1 MGEKKRRTGEIK
13 PAIVALIIISLLVGL
28 AIGYFIPRPVGEIA
42 GGLSGEIPIGICLTL
57 TGDFASYGAR
67 AKVAV
72 EIAFEEIDDFVRKAG
87 LPVTFRPYYEDTEH
101 KPDVA
106 LAKVQS
112 LAARGIKVIVGG
124 MPSTDVKA
132 IAGYVDSN
140 KIVVISGSSVAPRAV
155 VAPPGGYIF
164 RTLPTCEYEAEA
176 LVAAFLDKGYKY
188 VASLVTKD
196 AYSLAIQDAFE
207 ERFKAVGGTILAR
220 IEYSPGTTEFS
231 AELEALEKAV
241 SPAVSQHPGEVV
253 ILANVWEEVT
263 LILSQANA
271 RGSITLNLP
280 WYSTDCL
287 ALSTVVIK
295 DAGALAARVGLPSVL
310 FDAPYS
316 DKYADLIQ
324 KGKARIGEE
333 LDIYALATYDS
344 TWIAVLSI
352 LAAGKYDGEAIK
364 AVVPYVAKNYFGA
377 TGNTVLR
384 PDGDRE
390 AMNLALWAVL
400 EEDGKYKW
408 KKIAL
413 YDSMTKVIT
422 WLS

>member
-1 MGEKKRRTGEIK
+1 MEKRKIVAAIK
-13 PAIVALIIISLLVGL
+13 PLVVALIIISLIVGV
-28 AIGYFIPRPVGEIA
+28 AIGYFIPRPAEGAVVG
-42 GGLSGEIPIGICLTL
+42 LKGEIPVGICLTL

-67 AKVAV
+67 ARAAV
-72 EIAFEEIDDFVRKAG
+72 EIAEAEINDFVTKAG
-87 LPVTFRPYYEDTEH
+87 IPVTFKFYYEDTEH

-106 LAKVQS
+106 LSKVQS

-140 KIVVISGSSVAPRAV
+140 KIVVIDGTSVAPRAV
-155 VAPPGGYIF
+155 VAPPADYIF

-196 AYSLAIQDAFE
+196 AYSLAIQDTFE

-220 IEYSPGTTEFS
+220 IEYAPGTVEFS
-231 AELEALEKAV
+231 AELEALEAAIT
-241 SPAVSQHPGEVV
+241 PAVKEHAGEVV

-263 LILSQANA
+263 LILSQAEKRN
-271 RGSITLNLP
+271 SLTLDLP

-295 DAGALAARVGLPSVL
+295 DAGVLAAKVGLPSVL

-316 DKYADLIQ
+316 DRYAELIE
-324 KGKARIGEE
+324 KAKAKIGEE

-344 TWIAVLSI
+344 TWIAALSI
-352 LAAGKYDGEAIK
+352 LAAGKYDGETIK
-364 AVVPYVAKNYFGA
+364 AVVPYISANYFGA
-377 TGNTVLR
+377 TGNPVLR

-390 AMNLALWAVL
+390 AMNLALWAVV
-400 EEDGKYKW
+400 EENGTYKW
-408 KKIAL
+408 EKIAF
-413 YDSMTKVIT
+413 YDSMAKVIQ